1 MGENEFIIQLI
12 AKLNQQ
18 LSKKSINNDLKSL
31 NNTMFVRVVA
41 KLSKTI
47 SRRELNKQLK
57 ELNNLTVNVG
67 TNVKAEKDT
76 SALTHL
82 YSV

>member
-1 MGENEFIIQLI
+1 MKENKFIIQLI

-18 LSKKSINNDLKSL
+18 LSKKIINNDLKSL
-31 NNTMFVRVVA
+31 DNTMFVRVIA

-57 ELNNLTVNVG
+57 ELYNLTVNVG
-67 TNVKAEKDT
+67 TKVKLGKDT
-76 SALTHL
+76 EE
-82 YSV
+82 